1 MAGQLSRMPVEFG
14 VVFPYGA
21 FVASVSSVRDFEASK
36 PGQEVQARDKDTGEL
51 LWQVDV
57 IPVNERGDAEQAV
70 KVKIPAPVQ
79 PVPPEALPGSPF
91 RPVEFDGM
99 TVTPWVDNQR
109 CTGPRKGEPHRCRAR
124 IGYSLMAKSMRA
136 PSVGVKPQTSPAMS
150 AAA

>member
-14 VVFPYGA
+14 VVFPCGA
-21 FVASVSSVRDFEASK
+21 FVASVSAVRDFDASR
-36 PGQEVQARDKDTGEL
+36 PGQDVQARDKDTGEL

-57 IPVNERGDAEQAV
+57 IPINAEGQAEQSV
-70 KVKIPAPVQ
+70 RVKIPASVQ

-124 IGYSLMAKSMRA
+124 IGYSLMAKGMRA
-136 PSVGVKPQTSPAMS
+136 PGAKPQQQNS
-150 AAA
+150 AGKAA